1 MAMTPKQRNTYIAQ
15 QMTQFQGKQ
24 KRSVFLKESV
34 RWSAG
39 LFLTLKFLHVVL
51 EGQGE
56 V

>member
-24 KRSVFLKESV
+24 KKISVPKGVS
-34 RWSAG
+34 S
-39 LFLTLKFLHVVL
+39 FLTLQFSHVVL